1 MRIISSEIQK
11 QISGLRE
18 FESIGLMRLIPNVRL
33 PGLKKMLRVN
43 VIQLVITSSISIWP
57 YSISLLWRQGFVIW
71 REHKVKTSAQDVHA
85 S

>member
-33 PGLKKMLRVN
+33 PGLKKNAASERNPAGNYIFYFYLA
-43 VIQLVITSSISIWP
+43 IQYIIALET
-57 YSISLLWRQGFVIW
+57 GFCYME
-71 REHKVKTSAQDVHA
+71 RA
-85 S
+85 